1 MIYTPSKQTAHLSK
15 GGMHE
20 EPTHL
25 VGDLSAYMTGGEA
38 EDRSQKCRR
47 VHFYALGLERLEFAK
62 KSHKKS
68 KRLTELFQT
77 FSQRGKS
84 YDFTLD
90 SEEHERALLGSL
102 RENFPFVA
110 NLDESQILF
119 VDCRATGDPASDK
132 SLRDHLGTYP
142 PNMKHTTT
150 NPKWVDWWK
159 EVVPSAHRLLTEKE
173 EAYVFLFCK
182 SGRHRSVA
190 NAELMYRAI
199 FDLYDVEGVELDH
212 LCDGPNWKHTCAG
225 KCVDCQWENPQTR
238 PMAEE
243 AVKLARQIWKEVVL
257 ETGDRL
263 PEPGGSAA
271 ADKEEKAARE
281 AEPARGSKDKPG
293 DSSKSTERTGGDPSE
308 GTSQSVGVDKKK
320 NQDFECWDLRDS
332 MTEMSDDQLKKVAFL
347 FLCRIYSVFDPQ
359 KQGKVPELIAKY
371 ELDLGRWLEQCRPS
385 TWTWHRPNRCS
396 RACVTA

>member
-1 MIYTPSKQTAHLSK
+1 MTPKRGIRGES
-15 GGMHE
+15 
-20 EPTHL
+20 THL

-47 VHFYALGLERLEFAK
+47 VHFYTLGLERLEFAK

-159 EVVPSAHRLLTEKE
+159 E
-173 EAYVFLFCK
+173 
-182 SGRHRSVA
+182 
-190 NAELMYRAI
+190 
-199 FDLYDVEGVELDH
+199 
-212 LCDGPNWKHTCAG
+212 
-225 KCVDCQWENPQTR
+225 
-238 PMAEE
+238 AEE

-281 AEPARGSKDKPG
+281 AEPERGSM
-293 DSSKSTERTGGDPSE
+293 
-308 GTSQSVGVDKKK
+308 TSQVTFPGAQRGQGVTLPRAPARA
-320 NQDFECWDLRDS
+320 W
-332 MTEMSDDQLKKVAFL
+332 A
-347 FLCRIYSVFDPQ
+347 
-359 KQGKVPELIAKY
+359 
-371 ELDLGRWLEQCRPS
+371 S
-385 TWTWHRPNRCS
+385 TRRRTRTLS
-396 RACVTA
+396 AGIFAAA

>member
-1 MIYTPSKQTAHLSK
+1 MKVPGDAAQ
-15 GGMHE
+15 
-20 EPTHL
+20 L
-25 VGDLSAYMTGGEA
+25 VP
-38 EDRSQKCRR
+38 
-47 VHFYALGLERLEFAK
+47 
-62 KSHKKS
+62 
-68 KRLTELFQT
+68 ELFQT

-84 YDFTLD
+84 YHFTLD
-90 SEEHERALLGSL
+90 SEEHERALMGSL
-102 RENFPFVA
+102 RENFPVVA

-190 NAELMYRAI
+190 NADLMSRAI

-257 ETGDRL
+257 EAGDRL

-271 ADKEEKAARE
+271 ADKEEKAAR
-281 AEPARGSKDKPG
+281 AEPASGSKDKPG
-293 DSSKSTERTGGDPSE
+293 DSSGSTKRPGGDPS
-308 GTSQSVGVDKKK
+308 GHQ
-320 NQDFECWDLRDS
+320 
-332 MTEMSDDQLKKVAFL
+332 
-347 FLCRIYSVFDPQ
+347 
-359 KQGKVPELIAKY
+359 PER
-371 ELDLGRWLEQCRPS
+371 GRRQEEEPGL
-385 TWTWHRPNRCS
+385 
-396 RACVTA
+396 